1 MKYSNGLVISTVALA
16 FLATGCVKKT
26 DNVTPSGTY
35 GTTQSVYDTTQ
46 TTQST
51 TYETASPIIYDNSAG
66 GTTSSSG
73 TLYSGVAT
81 DTTTYQQPTTTYT
94 YDQQPTTTYTY
105 DQQPATSA
113 YPPVTTQPAPA
124 SNTYSSNYGADNY
137 TTGGGSTTYADP
149 YAGQTYSSNETT
161 YSPSAS
167 TGGGGI
173 SLQIAA
179 LKDYYAA
186 KEFKNNLSLDPKYQV
201 YIKRGSLNK
210 IIITG
215 ISSVSEAN
223 RLKERRFPG
232 AFIVHGSAT
241 GASSSYSS
249 SSSSSSS
256 SSTYGSYNG
265 GGYTDN
271 NGYDSSSSSSSYSG
285 SGGIGIQ
292 IGAFSKQSTA
302 QSMAN
307 SNSGQYRAIVKK
319 VRTQGRTLYK
329 VILTGFSSRSAAKRA
344 LNSGSVANG
353 FVVSY

>member
-35 GTTQSVYDTTQ
+35 GTTQSVYNTPQ
-46 TTQST
+46 ATQST

-66 GTTSSSG
+66 GTTSASG
-73 TLYSGVAT
+73 TSYSGVPT
-81 DTTTYQQPTTTYT
+81 DTTYQQPTTTYT

-105 DQQPATSA
+105 DQQPPASS

-124 SNTYSSNYGADNY
+124 SSNTYSSDYGADNY
-137 TTGGGSTTYADP
+137 TTTGGSTTYSDP
-149 YAGQTYSSNETT
+149 YAGQTYSSNETSYT
-161 YSPSAS
+161 PSAS

-186 KEFKNNLSLDPKYQV
+186 QEFKNNLSLDPKYQV

-210 IIITG
+210 VIITG

-232 AFIVHGSAT
+232 AFIVHGSST
-241 GASSSYSS
+241 GSSSSYSS
-249 SSSSSSS
+249 SSSA
-256 SSTYGSYNG
+256 STYGSYSG

-271 NGYDSSSSSSSYSG
+271 NDYGSSSSSSSSYSG

-307 SNSGQYRAIVKK
+307 ANSGQYRAIVKK